1 MSATPIPVTL
11 ITGYLGSGKTTLL
24 NHILTNEEGVRAA
37 VIVNDIGE
45 VNIDASLI
53 QQNGVVD
60 MSDSNLV
67 PLSNGCIC
75 CSLAGDLTKQLGEL
89 ADSGDYDHIFI
100 EASGICEPIPIAYNI
115 MAFGEDRGEGKTP
128 LALDN
133 IIAVVDAKR
142 MFDEFAGGKALL
154 ADDLDED
161 DIETLLVQ
169 QLEFCTT
176 VLLNKADLVTPEQMA
191 ELRAIVRSLQKE
203 AVVIESTNADVPMAE
218 LIDTGRFDFEKAYSS
233 AAWIDAMEH
242 PEEHEDPE
250 VLEYGIQTFVYREH
264 RPFSRELFENVLNS
278 WPRNVIR
285 CQLLAAQRDP
295 LQGHALVLRR
305 PRHVLPL
312 RAVRLPVRRRP
323 ERSLCRLRRPR
334 DPKAALRG
342 EPGDRR
348 PLGSRLGRPRD
359 RARLHRPSDGPR
371 ARGGQAQRRPRP
383 RLRPLRPRLTRL
395 TDPARLTDSQATAVG
410 PAADGG
416 FSLHGFS
423 LQEGCGT
430 SASSALHGRYRR
442 VALFGSMLMD
452 WKRCS
457 MKASP

>member
-285 CQLLAAQRDP
+285 CKGTLWFSDDPAMCYLFEQSFVASADPETQKQLFEENPEIADHWDP
-295 LQGHALVLRR
+295 VW
-305 PRHVLPL
+305 
-312 RAVRLPVRRRP
+312 
-323 ERSLCRLRRPR
+323 
-334 DPKAALRG
+334 
-342 EPGDRR
+342 GDRETE
-348 PLGSRLGRPRD
+348 LVFIGRQMD
-359 RARLHRPSDGPR
+359 RARVEDKLNAALDPDFDPSD
-371 ARGGQAQRRPRP
+371 
-383 RLRPLRPRLTRL
+383 L
-395 TDPARLTDSQATAVG
+395 D
-410 PAADGG
+410 
-416 FSLHGFS
+416 
-423 LQEGCGT
+423 
-430 SASSALHGRYRR
+430 
-442 VALFGSMLMD
+442 
-452 WKRCS
+452 
-457 MKASP
+457 

>member
-1 MSATPIPVTL
+1 MSATPIPATL

-285 CQLLAAQRDP
+285 CKGTLWFSDDPAMCYLFEQSGFQFSAGQNGRFVASADPETQKQLFEEHPEIADHWDP
-295 LQGHALVLRR
+295 AW
-305 PRHVLPL
+305 
-312 RAVRLPVRRRP
+312 
-323 ERSLCRLRRPR
+323 
-334 DPKAALRG
+334 
-342 EPGDRR
+342 GDRETE
-348 PLGSRLGRPRD
+348 LVFIGRQMD
-359 RARLHRPSDGPR
+359 RARVEDKLNAALDPDVDPSD
-371 ARGGQAQRRPRP
+371 
-383 RLRPLRPRLTRL
+383 L
-395 TDPARLTDSQATAVG
+395 D
-410 PAADGG
+410 
-416 FSLHGFS
+416 
-423 LQEGCGT
+423 
-430 SASSALHGRYRR
+430 
-442 VALFGSMLMD
+442 
-452 WKRCS
+452 
-457 MKASP
+457 

>member
-1 MSATPIPVTL
+1 MPAQPIPVTL

-24 NHILTNEEGVRAA
+24 NHILTNDEGVRAA

-45 VNIDASLI
+45 VNIDANLI
-53 QQNGVVD
+53 QQGGVVD
-60 MSDSNLV
+60 MSDSSLV
-67 PLSNGCIC
+67 ALSNGCIC
-75 CSLAGDLTKQLGEL
+75 CSLAGDLTQQLADL
-89 ADSGDYDHIFI
+89 ADSGAYDHIFI

-115 MAFGEDRGEGKTP
+115 MAFGEQRGEGDTP
-128 LALDN
+128 LMLDN

-176 VLLNKADLVTPEQMA
+176 VLLNKSDLVTSEQMA

-203 AVVIESTNADVPMAE
+203 AVIIESTNADVPLSE

-250 VLEYGIQTFVYREH
+250 TFVYREH

-285 CQLLAAQRDP
+285 CKGTLWFSDDPAMCYLFEQSGFQFGAGQNGRFVASADPETQKQLFEENPEIADHWDP
-295 LQGHALVLRR
+295 VW
-305 PRHVLPL
+305 
-312 RAVRLPVRRRP
+312 
-323 ERSLCRLRRPR
+323 
-334 DPKAALRG
+334 
-342 EPGDRR
+342 GDRETE
-348 PLGSRLGRPRD
+348 LVFIGRQMD
-359 RARLHRPSDGPR
+359 RARVEDKLNAALDPDF
-371 ARGGQAQRRPRP
+371 
-383 RLRPLRPRLTRL
+383 
-395 TDPARLTDSQATAVG
+395 DPAELD
-410 PAADGG
+410 
-416 FSLHGFS
+416 
-423 LQEGCGT
+423 
-430 SASSALHGRYRR
+430 
-442 VALFGSMLMD
+442 
-452 WKRCS
+452 
-457 MKASP
+457 

>member
-24 NHILTNEEGVRAA
+24 NHILTNDEGVRAA

-45 VNIDASLI
+45 VNIDANLI
-53 QQNGVVD
+53 QQGGVVD
-60 MSDSNLV
+60 MSDSSLV
-67 PLSNGCIC
+67 ALSNGCIC
-75 CSLAGDLTKQLGEL
+75 CSLAGDLTQQLADL
-89 ADSGDYDHIFI
+89 ADSGAYDHIFI

-115 MAFGEDRGEGKTP
+115 MAFGEQRGEGETP

-176 VLLNKADLVTPEQMA
+176 VLLNKADLVTPGQMA

-203 AVVIESTNADVPMAE
+203 AVIIESTNADVPLSE

-285 CQLLAAQRDP
+285 CKGTLWFSDDPAMCYLFEQSGFQFGAGQNGRFVASADPETQKQLFEENPEIADHWDP
-295 LQGHALVLRR
+295 VW
-305 PRHVLPL
+305 
-312 RAVRLPVRRRP
+312 
-323 ERSLCRLRRPR
+323 
-334 DPKAALRG
+334 
-342 EPGDRR
+342 GDRETE
-348 PLGSRLGRPRD
+348 LVFIGRQMD
-359 RARLHRPSDGPR
+359 RARVEDKLNAALDPDFDPSD
-371 ARGGQAQRRPRP
+371 
-383 RLRPLRPRLTRL
+383 L
-395 TDPARLTDSQATAVG
+395 D
-410 PAADGG
+410 
-416 FSLHGFS
+416 
-423 LQEGCGT
+423 
-430 SASSALHGRYRR
+430 
-442 VALFGSMLMD
+442 
-452 WKRCS
+452 
-457 MKASP
+457 

>member
-24 NHILTNEEGVRAA
+24 NHILTNEDGVRAA

-285 CQLLAAQRDP
+285 CFSDDPAMCYLFEQSGFQFGAGQNGRFVASADPETQKQLFEENPEIADHWDP
-295 LQGHALVLRR
+295 VW
-305 PRHVLPL
+305 
-312 RAVRLPVRRRP
+312 
-323 ERSLCRLRRPR
+323 
-334 DPKAALRG
+334 
-342 EPGDRR
+342 GDRETE
-348 PLGSRLGRPRD
+348 LVFIGRQMD
-359 RARLHRPSDGPR
+359 RARVEDKLNAALDPDFDPSD
-371 ARGGQAQRRPRP
+371 
-383 RLRPLRPRLTRL
+383 L
-395 TDPARLTDSQATAVG
+395 D
-410 PAADGG
+410 
-416 FSLHGFS
+416 
-423 LQEGCGT
+423 
-430 SASSALHGRYRR
+430 
-442 VALFGSMLMD
+442 
-452 WKRCS
+452 
-457 MKASP
+457 

>member
-1 MSATPIPVTL
+1 MSAQPIPVTL

-24 NHILTNEEGVRAA
+24 NHILTNDEGVRAA

-45 VNIDASLI
+45 VNIDANLI
-53 QQNGVVD
+53 QQGGVVD
-60 MSDSNLV
+60 MSDSSLV
-67 PLSNGCIC
+67 ALSNGCIC
-75 CSLAGDLTKQLGEL
+75 CSLAGDLTQQLADL
-89 ADSGDYDHIFI
+89 ADSGAYDHIFI

-115 MAFGEDRGEGKTP
+115 MAFGEQRGEGETP

-176 VLLNKADLVTPEQMA
+176 VLLNKADLVTPGQMA

-203 AVVIESTNADVPMAE
+203 AVIIESTNADVPLSE

-242 PEEHEDPE
+242 PEEHED
-250 VLEYGIQTFVYREH
+250 YGIQTFVYREH

-285 CQLLAAQRDP
+285 CKGTLWFSDDPAMCYLFEQSGFQFGAGQNGRFVASADPETQKQLFEENPEIADHWDP
-295 LQGHALVLRR
+295 VWGDRETELVFIGRQMD
-305 PRHVLPL
+305 
-312 RAVRLPVRRRP
+312 
-323 ERSLCRLRRPR
+323 RSRVEDKLN
-334 DPKAALRG
+334 AALD
-342 EPGDRR
+342 PDF
-348 PLGSRLGRPRD
+348 
-359 RARLHRPSDGPR
+359 
-371 ARGGQAQRRPRP
+371 
-383 RLRPLRPRLTRL
+383 
-395 TDPARLTDSQATAVG
+395 DPAELD
-410 PAADGG
+410 
-416 FSLHGFS
+416 
-423 LQEGCGT
+423 
-430 SASSALHGRYRR
+430 
-442 VALFGSMLMD
+442 
-452 WKRCS
+452 
-457 MKASP
+457 